1 MGAVCL
7 VAGDGRTGGGP
18 AFEERSCAA
27 VPPFTPPSPDL
38 KGRLADVFGAEATS
52 SDNVAKASSSFSPDP
67 HEAQNFMYRDT
78 IVSKYVSC
86 VLASDSRVS
95 PLEGR
100 PYASRASIGEVRR
113 RLHAPEG
120 PRLTAGRLVVAIVQ
134 DHELIERIPCACISI
149 TTMSCER
156 ESGNTWVRGVGHV
169 YSLTSLD
176 KAGNCNRDPSRLANN
191 KLPVLPSDITPGT
204 RLLFSQHLFRYIF
217 PVIFII
223 SDNEQTEAE

>member
-1 MGAVCL
+1 M
-7 VAGDGRTGGGP
+7 
-18 AFEERSCAA
+18 
-27 VPPFTPPSPDL
+27 
-38 KGRLADVFGAEATS
+38 FGAEATS

-78 IVSKYVSC
+78 IVSKYASC

-95 PLEGR
+95 PFDGR
-100 PYASRASIGEVRR
+100 PYASSASIGEVRR

-120 PRLTAGRLVVAIVQ
+120 PRLTAGRLVVAIVR
-134 DHELIERIPCACISI
+134 DHELIEHIICPCISI

-156 ESGNTWVRGVGHV
+156 EAGNIRVRGVGHV
-169 YSLTSLD
+169 YSLTSRD
-176 KAGNCNRDPSRLANN
+176 KAGNCNRDPSRL
-191 KLPVLPSDITPGT
+191 
-204 RLLFSQHLFRYIF
+204 RYFPLISRQEPESYFLIIVSTTFFHYYF